1 MQGRIAKIRKTKILK
16 TSALINFVLAL
27 FFLLFSF
34 LYFKRYDLWF
44 FIFSL
49 FIGIYLLSR
58 GALFKS
64 DSSVYFGSL
73 TFLIGVTGLLIKV
86 FDLVYADIYYLLI
99 TALSSIIMVFG
110 FKQVFHLILA
120 SIFVICA
127 VITFIFQAKVI
138 NLSIFLILITSLFFI
153 FLFLCVI
160 IFKKLKRRS

>member
-1 MQGRIAKIRKTKILK
+1 MFLYVKEQFNSVKKDNEDGEKIVDSEKLECMNTCGATSNIYRLSKTKILK

-27 FFLLFSF
+27 FVLLFSF

-73 TFLIGVTGLLIKV
+73 TFLIGVVGLLIKV

-110 FKQVFHLILA
+110 FKQVFHL
-120 SIFVICA
+120 
-127 VITFIFQAKVI
+127 
-138 NLSIFLILITSLFFI
+138 
-153 FLFLCVI
+153 
-160 IFKKLKRRS
+160 